1 MAAAWRAR
9 SLVSLDAQLFD
20 DRTMTRGDTISRGL
34 WDQVPLAPI
43 EGAMPFICKH
53 WLFISH
59 FDEAKFNQRHE
70 IVLVDR

>member
-1 MAAAWRAR
+1 
-9 SLVSLDAQLFD
+9 LVSLDEQLFD

-43 EGAMPFICKH
+43 EGAMTFIRKH

-59 FDEAKFNQRHE
+59 FDEAKLAPDGS
-70 IVLVDR
+70 IVRLV